1 MEDYERL
8 ASIGSP
14 PSRDEPG
21 VLAELG
27 SGITVSI
34 LSHLAKRRLSRE
46 IPKSRREVTSAKDA
60 EFSKRDDIWSQS
72 SPAACAR
79 SIRHP
84 GEWVKGRGITWTEGK
99 KGGGGREKKRKRE
112 KVVSRSRE

>member
-1 MEDYERL
+1 
-8 ASIGSP
+8 
-14 PSRDEPG
+14 
-21 VLAELG
+21 LAELG

-34 LSHLAKRRLSRE
+34 LSHLAKRLSRG
-46 IPKSRREVTSAKDA
+46 IPKNWREVTSAKDA

-84 GEWVKGRGITWTEGK
+84 GEWVKGRGITWTERRKERGRRRRARKSYLDPESDKRRNGRKNGK
-99 KGGGGREKKRKRE
+99 K
-112 KVVSRSRE
+112 RSENRRQDFLR

>member
-1 MEDYERL
+1 
-8 ASIGSP
+8 
-14 PSRDEPG
+14 
-21 VLAELG
+21 LAELG
-27 SGITVSI
+27 SGVTISI

-46 IPKSRREVTSAKDA
+46 IPKSWREVTSAKDA

-84 GEWVKGRGITWTEGK
+84 GEWVKGRGITWTERK
-99 KGGGGREKKRKRE
+99 KERGRERKKRE
-112 KVVSRSRE
+112 KVVS